1 MFAQSGNVNGF
12 GRTRFDGMGQM
23 GQLRWRLW
31 ATQPLELVCGR
42 GLGANCVLNPVLTIP
57 APPIPRPQVLACHHF
72 RVTSS
77 S

>member
-1 MFAQSGNVNGF
+1 MFAQSRKCKWFLKDKV
-12 GRTRFDGMGQM
+12 DGMGQM